1 MIGFGK
7 MHGYKTK
14 VAGLIIAGAGVA
26 VWVIHRF
33 NSLNLVPD
41 MTHEQHGYLIWW
53 IVLFGLYMAAFSKE
67 KNDDERVKAIRA
79 KSMLVCFNLS
89 MAVLMSM
96 SMVLFL
102 EDHMV
107 FQAADIIILPTFCI
121 VFYLLMFHIGLYFDS
136 AWDFK
141 EDTQQ
146 LTLGKG
152 RSGMLYLVIILF
164 TAVVI
169 GYALYQLQIRP

>member
-14 VAGLIIAGAGVA
+14 VAGLVIAGAGIA
-26 VWVIHRF
+26 FWAI
-33 NSLNLVPD
+33 NSFAELKLMPK
-41 MTHEQHGYLIWW
+41 MTAEQQGYMIWW

-96 SMVLFL
+96 SIVLFI
-102 EDHMV
+102 EDNMV
-107 FQAADIIILPTFCI
+107 FRASDIIIVPTFCI
-121 VFYLLMFHIGLYFDS
+121 VFYLLMFHVGLYFDN
-136 AWDFK
+136 AWDYK
-141 EDTQQ
+141 EDTNHVS
-146 LTLGKG
+146 LGKG
-152 RSGMLYLVIILF
+152 KTGRLYLVIVLL
-164 TAVVI
+164 AALVL
-169 GYALYQLQIRP
+169 GYALYQIQIRR